1 MIEERVNDVIG
12 QFGKDVG
19 IEGLCLD
26 ERGYC
31 CLFFDDI
38 GINLEID
45 EENETLFLYAYLG
58 DLPKE
63 GERLPLYETL
73 LDANMFNFSPGGV
86 TIGIDTEQNLIA
98 LSMLI
103 PAVALDV
110 RSFTKTME
118 QIISR
123 VQYWRET
130 IGNLSG
136 CT

>member
-45 EENETLFLYAYLG
+45 EETG
-58 DLPKE
+58 MKE
-63 GERLPLYETL
+63 
-73 LDANMFNFSPGGV
+73 A
-86 TIGIDTEQNLIA
+86 
-98 LSMLI
+98 
-103 PAVALDV
+103 
-110 RSFTKTME
+110 
-118 QIISR
+118 
-123 VQYWRET
+123 
-130 IGNLSG
+130 
-136 CT
+136 